1 MKTLKFR
8 EVIKIL
14 TEHGFYVDRT
24 KGSHAQYK
32 ALIDGQ
38 PRTVTVQ
45 INHPSDTVDPGTL
58 KSIIRTSGLPRAVF
72 EK

>member
-1 MKTLKFR
+1 VRTLKFR
-8 EVIKIL
+8 EVIAIL
-14 TEHGFYVDRT
+14 VAHGFREART

-32 ALIDGQ
+32 AVIEAQ

-45 INHPSDTVDPGTL
+45 TNHPSDTVDPRTL
-58 KSIIRTSGLPRAVF
+58 SSIIRQSGLPKSAF